1 MGSLDTDAQCKDQ
14 QALVGLV
21 RFLDAQ
27 QGLRRAALQR
37 DARQTA
43 TETQRSERC
52 GSVRMQL
59 NVPVTLALWYMG
71 KRDKEISS
79 RVRNVCVSRRL
90 HRAGHL
96 RRSAG
101 SSEGTKGSI
110 DTYCPQTGSK
120 DVATTMFEFGV
131 ELLRQDFKARFHG
144 THVMFLRH
152 NFS

>member
-1 MGSLDTDAQCKDQ
+1 M
-14 QALVGLV
+14 GLV

-79 RVRNVCVSRRL
+79 RVRNVVRFATPAPCR
-90 HRAGHL
+90 
-96 RRSAG
+96 
-101 SSEGTKGSI
+101 SSET
-110 DTYCPQTGSK
+110 
-120 DVATTMFEFGV
+120 FRW
-131 ELLRQDFKARFHG
+131 ELGGHQR
-144 THVMFLRH
+144 
-152 NFS
+152 